1 MAHSLG
7 THGALI
13 MHTWGTHFEKNAPL
27 WAMVLPRKKKESS
40 DILLSTK
47 FLVVNFDSPDNRN
60 LGHHLLSYSPDIFRE
75 IVVNKQIEIF
85 DKKLCVSKMIFL
97 FGFPEKKKS

>member
-1 MAHSLG
+1 MGGGTRLG
-7 THGALI
+7 FLGNFLDYALSD
-13 MHTWGTHFEKNAPL
+13 GSPEKK
-27 WAMVLPRKKKESS
+27 RESS

-60 LGHHLLSYSPDIFRE
+60 LGHHLLNYSPDIFRE

-97 FGFPEKKKS
+97 FGFPEKKFIDWI